1 VPISQTCPQ
10 CGVRLRVPDEKVGQ
24 AIRCPKCGHAFTVS
38 LLAEPRGT
46 PAQASDNPVAPA
58 DHGPGWE
65 VIDKLSSR
73 CGPSGSP
80 IMAQVVEDEPAPL
93 RAKPRK
99 LRKAKS
105 NADSL
110 ATVKIVGGV
119 IATILGVLGGGY
131 LLLVFLGFA
140 GTASSAY
147 GELCDIFE
155 TAATAMENARQ
166 PQQRS
171 AAAQKLSEQAKRLQA
186 WVDQYKDKKEEE
198 AAIKAAL
205 RRYEERMEKALV
217 RVGIAEQQLQDDPE
231 AMKDPTVSQAVLA
244 WQVALLGLAAQADPL
259 RQFRKAGVSR
269 R

>member
-1 VPISQTCPQ
+1 MPISQTCPQ
-10 CGVRLRVPDEKVGQ
+10 CRVRLRVPNEKLGQ
-24 AIRCPKCGHAFTVS
+24 AIRCPKCGT
-38 LLAEPRGT
+38 G
-46 PAQASDNPVAPA
+46 DNPVAPA

-65 VIDKLSSR
+65 VIDKP
-73 CGPSGSP
+73 PSAS
-80 IMAQVVEDEPAPL
+80 IVAQVVEDEPAPIW
-93 RAKPRK
+93 AKPRK
-99 LRKAKS
+99 LRKAKN

-110 ATVKIVGGV
+110 ATIKIVGGV
-119 IATILGVLGGGY
+119 IATILGVIGGVY

-155 TAATAMENARQ
+155 TAATAMEDARQ
-166 PQQRS
+166 PQKRS
-171 AAAQKLSEQAKRLQA
+171 AAAQKLAEQAKRLHA

-205 RRYEERMEKALV
+205 RRYEERMEKA
-217 RVGIAEQQLQDDPE
+217 AERCGMALLQLQNDRE